1 VALDTTEEEQIES
14 IRNFVRQYG
23 PTIVIAIILSLGGT
37 YGYRSWET
45 SQRVEKESASI
56 AYEELVSAIV
66 ALPAT
71 EEATSEAI
79 GAMVDSLKAT
89 HPEST
94 YAVFAS
100 LQMAR
105 LSVEDGDYPAAERE
119 FLWALENADASLE
132 PLIRIR
138 LARVLKADNR
148 NDQALEVLDKK
159 LELYAYG
166 SAWHETRG
174 DVLLMLEEIDQA
186 REAYQIAVNT
196 SGELTAPALVMKLE
210 DLTYAEAIPDTEPET
225 EQTEGSEEI
234 AE

>member
-1 VALDTTEEEQIES
+1 MALDTTEEEQIES

-23 PTIVIAIILSLGGT
+23 PAVVIAIVLSLGGT

-45 SQRVEKESASI
+45 SQQVERESAST
-56 AYEELVSAIV
+56 AYEGLIAAII
-66 ALPAT
+66 ALPVT

-79 GAMVDSLKAT
+79 GMMVESLKAT

-105 LSVEDGDYPAAERE
+105 LSVEDGDYAAAEQE
-119 FLWALENADASLE
+119 FRWALDNADASLE

-148 NDQALEVLDKK
+148 SDQALEVLDKK
-159 LELYAYG
+159 IELYAYG
-166 SAWHETRG
+166 SSWHETRG
-174 DVLLMLEEIDQA
+174 DVLLMLEEMDQA

-196 SGELTAPALVMKLE
+196 SGELTAPSLVMKLE
-210 DLTYAEAIPDTEPET
+210 DLTYARVILDAVPET
-225 EQTEGSEEI
+225 EQTNGSEEA